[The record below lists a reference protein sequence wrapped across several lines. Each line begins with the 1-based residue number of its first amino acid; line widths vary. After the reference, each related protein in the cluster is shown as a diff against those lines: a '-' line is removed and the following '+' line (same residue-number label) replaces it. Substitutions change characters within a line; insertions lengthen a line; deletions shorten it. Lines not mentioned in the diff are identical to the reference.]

1 MLWTDGVQPECEA
14 WHGGDLMCFECVSLS
29 ALHFSGKGPLA
40 ASGRRLGGEAQRQV
54 LWSRLGDDAELII
67 G

>member
-1 MLWTDGVQPECEA
+1 
-14 WHGGDLMCFECVSLS
+14 MCFECVSLS